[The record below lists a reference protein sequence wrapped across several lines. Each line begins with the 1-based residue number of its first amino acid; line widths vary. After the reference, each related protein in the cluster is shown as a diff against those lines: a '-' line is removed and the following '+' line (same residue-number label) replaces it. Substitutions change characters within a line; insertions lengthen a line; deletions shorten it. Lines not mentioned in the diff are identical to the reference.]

1 MALRTEQYNALMRE
15 YSQRQLRHRHEL
27 EERTEAIGR
36 LVPRLPEVRRALAA
50 NAAARVRAGIRG
62 NTEEQAALNAEHDA
76 LKKELS
82 DILASGLFDPKDLEM
97 QYDCPDCRDT
107 GFIGSTPC
115 HCFRQAAIELLYERS
130 TIRSRLELEN
140 FDTLTMDYYDRT
152 AAEGKRSQYDYMA
165 GRIAFFR
172 QYAADFDRRGG
183 SLLFY
188 GPTGTGKTFFSNCIA
203 RELIESCHS
212 VVYFSAIDLF
222 DLFSRNTFSY
232 NEEESE
238 ELDRFITESDL
249 LIIDDLGT
257 EHVTSFTVSRLFY
270 CVNERLN
277 AGRSTLIS
285 TNMNP
290 GALRDIYTE
299 RVASRILSSFEP
311 VAFSGR
317 DIRILKKY
325 GSGAHSS

>member
-15 YSQRQLRHRHEL
+15 YSQRQLRNRREL
-27 EERTEAIGR
+27 EERTAEIGR
-36 LVPRLPEVRRALAA
+36 RVPRLPELKRALTT
-50 NAAARVRAGIRG
+50 NAAACARAGIRG
-62 NTEEQAALNAEHDA
+62 QKEELTALEKEREA
-76 LKKELS
+76 LKEELS
-82 DILASGLFDPKDLEM
+82 RLLSSGLFDPKDLELR
-97 QYDCPDCRDT
+97 YDCPDCRDT

-130 TIRSRLELEN
+130 TIRNRLAKEN
-140 FDTLTMDYYDRT
+140 FDTLSMEYYDRT
-152 AAEGKRSQYDYMA
+152 APEGKRSQYDYMKD
-165 GRIAFFR
+165 RIAFFR
-172 QYAADFDRRGG
+172 RYADEFDKKGG

-203 RELIESCHS
+203 RELIETCHS

-257 EHVTSFTVSRLFY
+257 EHVTQFTVSKLFY
-270 CVNERLN
+270 CINERLN
-277 AGRSTLIS
+277 AGKSTLIS
-285 TNMNP
+285 TNLNP
-290 GALRDIYTE
+290 GALRDLYTE
-299 RVASRILSSFEP
+299 RVASRIFSSFEP

-317 DIRILKKY
+317 DIRIMKKY
-325 GSGAHSS
+325 GAEEQTS

>member
-1 MALRTEQYNALMRE
+1 MALRTEQYNALMRD
-15 YSQRQLRHRHEL
+15 YSQRQLMHRHEL
-27 EERTEAIGR
+27 EERTAAIDR
-36 LVPRLPEVRRALAA
+36 LVPRLPELKRALAV
-50 NAAARVRAGIRG
+50 NSAARARAGIRG
-62 NTEEQAALNAEHDA
+62 NMEALAVLENEHTA
-76 LKKELS
+76 LKEELS
-82 DILASGLFDPKDLEM
+82 GILSSGLFDPRDLEM
-97 QYDCPDCRDT
+97 QYDCPDCKDT

-140 FDTLTMDYYDRT
+140 FDTLTMDYYDRNPVD
-152 AAEGKRSQYDYMA
+152 GKRSQYDYMA
-165 GRIAFFR
+165 DRIAFFR
-172 QYAADFDRRGG
+172 QYTADFDQNGG

-203 RELIESCHS
+203 RELIETCHS

-222 DLFSRNTFSY
+222 DLFSRNSFSY
-232 NEEESE
+232 NEEEGE

-257 EHVTSFTVSRLFY
+257 EHVTSFSSSKLFY

-277 AGRSTLIS
+277 AGKSTLIS
-285 TNMNP
+285 TNLNP

-311 VAFSGR
+311 VAFGGR
-317 DIRILKKY
+317 DIRIIKKF
-325 GSGAHSS
+325 GSSTQSS

>member
-15 YSQRQLRHRHEL
+15 YSLRQLRNRHAL

-36 LVPRLPEVRRALAA
+36 AVPRLPELNREIAV
-50 NAAARVRAGIRG
+50 NSAARARAQIRG
-62 NTEEQAALNAEHDA
+62 KTDELETLEQEREE
-76 LKKELS
+76 LKRELS
-82 DILASGLFDPKDLEM
+82 ALMHSGLFDPHDLEM
-97 QYDCPDCRDT
+97 QYECPDCKDT
-107 GFIGSTPC
+107 GFIGNEPC

-130 TIRSRLELEN
+130 AIRSRLEKEN
-140 FDTLTMDYYDRT
+140 FDTLSMEWYDRE
-152 AAEGKRSQYDYMA
+152 APEGKRSQYEIMA
-165 GRIAFFR
+165 ERIAALKK
-172 QYAADFDRRGG
+172 YAADFDKNGG

-222 DLFSRNTFSY
+222 DLFSRNSFSY
-232 NEEESE
+232 NEEEGE

-257 EHVTSFTVSRLFY
+257 EHVNAFTVSKLFY

-277 AGRSTLIS
+277 AGKSTLIS
-285 TNMNP
+285 TNLSP
-290 GALRDIYTE
+290 GALRDLYTE
-299 RVASRILSSFEP
+299 RVASRILAGFEP
-311 VAFSGR
+311 VSFSGK
-317 DIRILKKY
+317 DIRILQKY
-325 GSGAHSS
+325 GTARQ